1 MAIAKVNGLAKADI
15 GKING
20 LAKADINKI
29 SGLTASFV
37 QHAAIVTTSLDTSG
51 DLYRPVMA
59 YDTHNDKL
67 VVFYQSATSSTNV
80 GKRRVGTVGA
90 DGAVTWGAVAEFDAG
105 QTSSGDNPRGI
116 KPLFACFD
124 SAINKVAVGYN
135 SAVASGNDTEYKAYV
150 RYGAI
155 SGSGGSATITMEPTS
170 SSSGN
175 SAGYWKGEGVERAQ
189 AVYHPVADRII
200 IHTEHRDPDTNH
212 SSTEPVVQ
220 LNRVR
225 IYGNDA
231 AVNDIDVSAFNGV
244 FSGGSVTTDSFAWD
258 SGAGNANSQYWI
270 GITYCASIDRMI
282 YATSDDGS
290 LTLRCARIGGGS
302 TITEDLDDS
311 ETQIDVADGTQ
322 FQDGDL
328 ILLRDGGGSNN
339 HEYLE
344 VVSVSSN
351 TLTVTERGL
360 GGWNNY
366 THSNGDYI
374 DNYTH
379 TLGADCVEGFSDAD
393 DIQVAWDEDNNK
405 GVCIWT
411 GNSDGHLRY
420 HTFTVNTSTNAITFA
435 DESATGD
442 GSDGTFE
449 STAACDS
456 VNICYDESA
465 NPFVIV
471 YRMSDKLY
479 LRTAK
484 FDGTTPN
491 LLWGSSSGF
500 AATNDDADDRVLIY
514 PPASGTGSTDKV
526 RSTQLTF
533 SPANVQMQKYPD
545 ATPGVLACFW
555 KTDSADNNPEG
566 MVTRLAAL
574 GTHYEQTAG

>member
-1 MAIAKVNGLAKADI
+1 MADLED
-15 GKING
+15 ING
-20 LAKADINKI
+20 VANASLETINGVDASSVEDINGI
-29 SGLTASFV
+29 TGVGV
-37 QHAAIVTTSLDTSG
+37 QYAAVVTTSLGTSG
-51 DLYRPVMA
+51 DTYRPVMA

-67 VVFYQSATSSTNV
+67 VVFYQSANSSTNQ

-90 DGAVTWGAVAEFDAG
+90 DGAVTWGSIADFDAG
-105 QTSSGDNPRGI
+105 QTSSSDNPRGI
-116 KPLFACFD
+116 KPLFACFN
-124 SAINKVAVGYN
+124 SSINKVVVGYN
-135 SAVASGNDTEYKAYV
+135 SAVASGNQTEYKVYT

-175 SAGYWKGEGVERAQ
+175 SAGYWSGEGVERGQ
-189 AVYHPVADRII
+189 AVYHTKADKVIV
-200 IHTEHRDPDTNH
+200 HYEQPAWDDHY
-212 SSTEPVVQ
+212 SSTEPVCQV
-220 LNRVR
+220 RHVR
-225 IYGNDA
+225 IYGDGS
-231 AVNDIDVSAFNGV
+231 AVNDTDMTGIVGAY
-244 FSGGSVTTDSFAWD
+244 SGGSVDTDSNPWD
-258 SGAGNANSQYWI
+258 SGSGSNNLQHWV
-270 GITYCASIDRMI
+270 GITYCASIERTI
-282 YATSDDGS
+282 YATSDNGS
-290 LTLRCARIGGGS
+290 LTLRCARTGGGS
-302 TITEDLDDS
+302 TITEDLDNS

-328 ILLRDGGGSNN
+328 LVMRGTGS
-339 HEYLE
+339 HEYME
-344 VVSVSSN
+344 VISVAGN
-351 TLTVTERGL
+351 TITVTERGL
-360 GGWNNY
+360 GSWNAY

-374 DNYTH
+374 NNYTH
-379 TLGADCVEGFSDAD
+379 NLGADCVEGFSDAD

-442 GSDGTFE
+442 GSEGTFE

-456 VNICYDESA
+456 VNICYDEAA
-465 NPFVIV
+465 NHFVIV
-471 YRMSDKLY
+471 YRMNSKLY
-479 LRTAK
+479 FRTAK

-514 PPASGTGSTDKV
+514 PPASGTGSTDAV
-526 RSTQLTF
+526 RTTQLTF

-545 ATPGVLACFW
+545 ATPGVLVCFW
-555 KTDSADNNPEG
+555 KADSADNNPEG

>member
-1 MAIAKVNGLAKADI
+1 MAIAKVNGIAKADI
-15 GKING
+15 AKING
-20 LAKADINKI
+20 IEKADINKI

-37 QHAAIVTTSLDTSG
+37 QHAAIVTTSLGTSG
-51 DLYRPVMA
+51 DTYRPVMA

-67 VVFYQSATSSTNV
+67 VVFYQSATHSTNI
-80 GKRRVGTVGA
+80 GRFRVGTVGA
-90 DGAVTWGAVAEFDAG
+90 DGAVTWGSIAQWDAG
-105 QTSSGDNPRGI
+105 QTSSSDNPRGI
-116 KPLFACFD
+116 KPLFACFN
-124 SAINKVAVGYN
+124 SSINKVVLGYN
-135 SAVASGNDTEYKAYV
+135 SAVASGNQTEYKAYA

-170 SSSGN
+170 SSSGT
-175 SAGYWKGEGVERAQ
+175 SAGYWSGEGIERGQ
-189 AVYHPVADRII
+189 AVYHTKADKVIV
-200 IHTEHRDPDTNH
+200 HYEQPAWDDHY
-212 SSTEPVVQ
+212 SSTEPVCQVRH
-220 LNRVR
+220 LR
-225 IYGNDA
+225 IYGDDS
-231 AVNDIDVSAFNGV
+231 AVNDIDVTGIVGAY
-244 FSGGSVTTDSFAWD
+244 SGGSVDTDSNPWD
-258 SGAGNANSQYWI
+258 SGSGSNNLQAWV
-270 GITYCASIDRMI
+270 GITYCASIERTI
-282 YATSDDGS
+282 YATSDNGS
-290 LTLRCARIGGGS
+290 LTLRCARTGGGS
-302 TITEDLDDS
+302 TITEDLDNS
-311 ETQIDVADGTQ
+311 ETEIDVADGTQ

-328 ILLRDGGGSNN
+328 LVMRGTGS
-339 HEYLE
+339 HEYME
-344 VVSVSSN
+344 VISVAGN
-351 TLTVTERGL
+351 TITVTERGL
-360 GGWNNY
+360 GSWNAY

-374 DNYTH
+374 NNYTH
-379 TLGADCVEGFSDAD
+379 NLGADCVEGFSDAD

-442 GSDGTFE
+442 GSEGTFE

-456 VNICYDESA
+456 VNICYDEAA
-465 NPFVIV
+465 NHFVIV

-479 LRTAK
+479 FRTAK

-526 RSTQLTF
+526 RTTQLTF

-545 ATPGVLACFW
+545 ATPGVLVCFV
-555 KTDSADNNPEG
+555 KADNLDNNPEG

>member
-1 MAIAKVNGLAKADI
+1 MAIAKVNGLAKADLS
-15 GKING
+15 KING

-29 SGLTASFV
+29 SGLTASFE
-37 QHAAIVTTSLDTSG
+37 QYAAVVNTSLGTSG
-51 DLYRPVMA
+51 DTYRPVMA

-80 GKRRVGTVGA
+80 GKFRVGTVGA
-90 DGAVTWGAVAEFDAG
+90 DGAVTWGSIATWDAG

-116 KPLFACFD
+116 KPLFACFN
-124 SAINKVAVGYN
+124 SSINKVVVGYN
-135 SAVASGNDTEYKAYV
+135 SAVASGNQTEYKAYS

-175 SAGYWKGEGVERAQ
+175 SAGYWSGEGVERGQ
-189 AVYHPVADRII
+189 AVYHTKADKVIV
-200 IHTEHRDPDTNH
+200 HYEQPAWDDHY
-212 SSTEPVVQ
+212 SSTEPVCQV
-220 LNRVR
+220 RHIR
-225 IYGNDA
+225 IYGDDA
-231 AVNDIDVSAFNGV
+231 AVNDTDMTGIVGAY
-244 FSGGSVTTDSFAWD
+244 SGGSVDTDSNPWD
-258 SGAGNANSQYWI
+258 SGAGSANLQAWV
-270 GITYCASIDRMI
+270 GITYCASIERTI

-290 LTLRCARIGGGS
+290 LTLRCARTGGGS
-302 TITEDLDDS
+302 TITEDLDNS

-328 ILLRDGGGSNN
+328 LVMRGTGS
-339 HEYLE
+339 HEYME
-344 VVSVSSN
+344 VISVAGN
-351 TLTVTERGL
+351 TITVTERGL
-360 GGWNNY
+360 GSWSAY

-374 DNYTH
+374 NNYTH
-379 TLGADCVEGFSDAD
+379 NLGADCVEGFSDAD

-442 GSDGTFE
+442 GSEGTFE

-465 NPFVIV
+465 NHFVIV
-471 YRMSDKLY
+471 YRMNNKLY
-479 LRTAK
+479 FRTAK

-526 RSTQLTF
+526 RTTQLTF

-545 ATPGVLACFW
+545 ATPGVLVCFW
-555 KTDSADNNPEG
+555 KTDSADSNPEG
-566 MVTRLAAL
+566 YVTRLAAL

>member
-1 MAIAKVNGLAKADI
+1 MADLED
-15 GKING
+15 ING
-20 LAKADINKI
+20 VANASLETINGVDASSVEDINGI
-29 SGLTASFV
+29 TGVGV
-37 QHAAIVTTSLDTSG
+37 QYAAIVTTSLGTSG
-51 DLYRPVMA
+51 DTYRPVLA

-80 GKRRVGTVGA
+80 GKFRVGTVGA
-90 DGAVTWGAVAEFDAG
+90 DGAVTWGSIATWDAG

-116 KPLFACFD
+116 KPLFACFN
-124 SAINKVAVGYN
+124 SSINKVVVGYN
-135 SAVASGNDTEYKAYV
+135 SAVASGNQTEYKAYS

-175 SAGYWKGEGVERAQ
+175 SAGYWSGEGVERGQ
-189 AVYHPVADRII
+189 AVYHTKADKVIV
-200 IHTEHRDPDTNH
+200 HYEQPAWDDHY
-212 SSTEPVVQ
+212 SSTEPVCQV
-220 LNRVR
+220 RHIR
-225 IYGNDA
+225 IYGDDA
-231 AVNDIDVSAFNGV
+231 AVNDTDMTGIVGAY
-244 FSGGSVTTDSFAWD
+244 SGGSVDTDSNPWD
-258 SGAGNANSQYWI
+258 SGAGSANLQAWV
-270 GITYCASIDRMI
+270 GITYCASIERTI

-290 LTLRCARIGGGS
+290 LTLRCARTGGGS
-302 TITEDLDDS
+302 TITEDLDNS

-328 ILLRDGGGSNN
+328 LVMRGTGS
-339 HEYLE
+339 HEYME
-344 VVSVSSN
+344 VISVAGN
-351 TLTVTERGL
+351 TITVTERGL
-360 GGWNNY
+360 GSWSAY

-374 DNYTH
+374 NNYTH
-379 TLGADCVEGFSDAD
+379 NLGADCVEGFSDAD

-465 NPFVIV
+465 NHFVIV
-471 YRMSDKLY
+471 YRMNNKLY
-479 LRTAK
+479 FRTAK

-514 PPASGTGSTDKV
+514 PPASGTGSTDIV

-545 ATPGVLACFW
+545 ATPGVLVCFW
-555 KTDSADNNPEG
+555 KTDSADSNPEG
-566 MVTRLAAL
+566 YVTRLAAL

>member
-1 MAIAKVNGLAKADI
+1 MAIAKVNGIAKADI
-15 GKING
+15 AKING
-20 LAKADINKI
+20 IEKADINKI

-37 QHAAIVTTSLDTSG
+37 QHAAIVTTSLGTSG
-51 DLYRPVMA
+51 DTYRPVMA

-80 GKRRVGTVGA
+80 GKFRVGTVGA
-90 DGAVTWGAVAEFDAG
+90 DGAVTWGSIAQWDAG

-116 KPLFACFD
+116 KPLFACFN
-124 SAINKVAVGYN
+124 SSINKVVVGYN
-135 SAVASGNDTEYKAYV
+135 SAVASGNQTEYKVYA

-175 SAGYWKGEGVERAQ
+175 SAGYWSGEGVERGQ
-189 AVYHPVADRII
+189 AVYHTKADKVIV
-200 IHTEHRDPDTNH
+200 HYEQPAWDDHY
-212 SSTEPVVQ
+212 SSTEPVNQVRH
-220 LNRVR
+220 LR
-225 IYGNDA
+225 IYGDDS
-231 AVNDIDVSAFNGV
+231 AVNDIDVTGIVGAY
-244 FSGGSVTTDSFAWD
+244 SGGSVDTDSNPWD
-258 SGAGNANSQYWI
+258 SGSGANNLQAWV
-270 GITYCASIDRMI
+270 GITYCASIERTI
-282 YATSDDGS
+282 YATSDNGS
-290 LTLRCARIGGGS
+290 LTLRCARTGGGS
-302 TITEDLDDS
+302 TLTEDLDDS
-311 ETQIDVADGTQ
+311 ETEIDVADGTQ

-328 ILLRDGGGSNN
+328 LLMRKSSSE
-339 HEYLE
+339 HEYME
-344 VVSVSSN
+344 VISVSSN

-360 GGWNNY
+360 GSWNNY

-374 DNYTH
+374 NNYTH
-379 TLGADCVEGFSDAD
+379 NLGADCVEGFSDAD

-442 GSDGTFE
+442 GSEGTFE

-465 NPFVIV
+465 NHFVIV

-479 LRTAK
+479 FRTAK

-526 RSTQLTF
+526 RTTQLTF

-545 ATPGVLACFW
+545 ATPGVLVCFW
-555 KTDSADNNPEG
+555 KTDSSDNNPEG

>member
-1 MAIAKVNGLAKADI
+1 MAIAKVNGLAKADLS
-15 GKING
+15 KING

-29 SGLTASFV
+29 SGLTASFE
-37 QHAAIVTTSLDTSG
+37 QYAAVVNTSLGTSG
-51 DLYRPVMA
+51 DTYRPVMA

-80 GKRRVGTVGA
+80 GKFRVGTVGA
-90 DGAVTWGAVAEFDAG
+90 DGAVTWGSIATWDAG

-116 KPLFACFD
+116 KPLFACFN
-124 SAINKVAVGYN
+124 SSINKVVVGYN
-135 SAVASGNDTEYKAYV
+135 SAVASGNQTEYKAYS

-175 SAGYWKGEGVERAQ
+175 SAGYWSGEGVERGQ
-189 AVYHPVADRII
+189 AVYHTKADKVIV
-200 IHTEHRDPDTNH
+200 HYEQPAWDDHY
-212 SSTEPVVQ
+212 SSTEPVCQV
-220 LNRVR
+220 RHIR
-225 IYGNDA
+225 IYGDDA
-231 AVNDIDVSAFNGV
+231 AVNDTDMTGIVGAY
-244 FSGGSVTTDSFAWD
+244 SGGSVDTDSNPWD
-258 SGAGNANSQYWI
+258 SGAGSANLQAWV
-270 GITYCASIDRMI
+270 GITYCASIERTI

-290 LTLRCARIGGGS
+290 LTLRCARTGGGS
-302 TITEDLDDS
+302 TITEDLDNS

-328 ILLRDGGGSNN
+328 LVMRGTGS
-339 HEYLE
+339 HEYME
-344 VVSVSSN
+344 VISVAGN
-351 TLTVTERGL
+351 TITVTERGL
-360 GGWNNY
+360 GSWSAY

-374 DNYTH
+374 NNYTH
-379 TLGADCVEGFSDAD
+379 NLGADCVEGFSDAD

-442 GSDGTFE
+442 GSEGTFE

-465 NPFVIV
+465 NHFVIV
-471 YRMSDKLY
+471 YRMNNKLY
-479 LRTAK
+479 FRTAK

-514 PPASGTGSTDKV
+514 PPASGTGSTDIV

-545 ATPGVLACFW
+545 ATPGVLVCFW
-555 KTDSADNNPEG
+555 KTDSADSNPEG
-566 MVTRLAAL
+566 YVTRLAAL